1 MITPPMDNYYD
12 HRKFAILYVDDEE
25 KSLKN
30 FTRAFGESFRIL
42 TATNAQD
49 GLALLEKHQQ
59 EIGVLMTDQR
69 MPGEKGVW
77 LLERARQLQPR
88 IIRILVT
95 AFTDMDAAIAAVN
108 TGSIYKF
115 IMKPW
120 DPPQLD
126 NNLRRALE
134 FFMVQRERDQLL
146 KEKLS
151 VIHNMMIADRIV
163 SLGLLAQG
171 LSHHIRNPLQ
181 AVKTFLD
188 LAPSK
193 LDDEKTSPGGLRDPD
208 FWREYYKN
216 TQTQLD
222 KVTNLLKDL
231 WTAQERPDAS
241 FGDRLRVHEAVAE
254 QITRLKPQLDA
265 KGIAVRSEIP
275 ADLPEIGADGLKI
288 HRLFELLLRD
298 EMASLPPNSEVT
310 LTGRFVA
317 ETSSGRPEVQISLH
331 DNGPGLPKEALRLL
345 FDPFVVRMDIPSEY
359 GINLMACFFIVH
371 HHGGRIEAK
380 SEEGKGTTFV
390 IHLPQS
396 PSQSPTEDRPEFLQ
410 KILLN
415 ETLWEKLIS
424 TPD

>member
-1 MITPPMDNYYD
+1 MDNYYD
-12 HRKFAILYVDDEE
+12 YKKYAILYVDDEE
-25 KSLKN
+25 RSLKN
-30 FTRAFGESFRIL
+30 FARAFGESFRIF
-42 TATNAQD
+42 TAPNAQE
-49 GLALLEKHQQ
+49 GYALLEKHKD

-77 LLERARQLQPR
+77 LLERTRQLQPR

-95 AFTDMDAAIAAVN
+95 AYTDMDAAVAAVN

-126 NNLRRALE
+126 TNLRRALE
-134 FFMVQRERDQLL
+134 FFIVQQERDQLL

-188 LAPSK
+188 LAPAK
-193 LDDEKTSPGGLRDPD
+193 LEEEKLHAQGLRDPE
-208 FWREYYKN
+208 FWRAYYQN
-216 TQTQLD
+216 AQTQLD
-222 KVTNLLKDL
+222 KITNLLKDL
-231 WTAQERPDAS
+231 WSAPEKPDGATGGRVRVREVVDRELAQLQQN
-241 FGDRLRVHEAVAE
+241 F
-254 QITRLKPQLDA
+254 DA
-265 KGIAVRSEIP
+265 KKISVTNEIP
-275 ADLPEIGADGLKI
+275 TDLPEIGVDANKF
-288 HRLFELLLRD
+288 HRLFGLLLRD
-298 EMASLPPNSEVT
+298 ELASLPAGTNVT
-310 LTGRFVA
+310 FSARHVT
-317 ETSSGRPEVQISLH
+317 ETTSGQPEVEILLR

-371 HHGGRIEAK
+371 HHGGRIEAH
-380 SEEGKGTTFV
+380 SEDGKGTTFV
-390 IHLPQS
+390 IRMPVT
-396 PSQSPTEDRPEFLQ
+396 PSLTPTEDRQEFLQ

-424 TPD
+424 VG

>member
-1 MITPPMDNYYD
+1 MDTYYD
-12 HRKFAILYVDDEE
+12 YKKYAILYVDDEE
-25 KSLKN
+25 KSLRN
-30 FTRAFGESFRIL
+30 FARAFGESFRIF
-42 TATNAQD
+42 TAPNAQE
-49 GLALLEKHQQ
+49 GFALLEKHQD

-95 AFTDMDAAIAAVN
+95 AYTDMEAAIAAVN

-126 NNLRRALE
+126 TNLRRALE
-134 FFMVQRERDQLL
+134 FFIVQRERDQLL

-188 LAPSK
+188 LAPTK
-193 LDDEKTSPGGLRDPD
+193 LEEEKLFAEGLRDPE
-208 FWREYYKN
+208 FWKAYYLN
-216 TQTQLD
+216 AQTQLD
-222 KVTNLLKDL
+222 KITNLLKDL
-231 WTAQERPDAS
+231 WSAPEKPNSAS
-241 FGDRLRVHEAVAE
+241 GLRVQVGQSVAE
-254 QITRLKPQLDA
+254 EISRLKSALDA
-265 KGIAVRSEIP
+265 KNISVTNDIP
-275 ADLPEIGADGLKI
+275 ADLPEIAADVHKL

-298 EMASLPPNSEVT
+298 EIASLPEGAAIRFS
-310 LTGRFVA
+310 GRYVA
-317 ETSSGRPEVQISLH
+317 EATSGQPEVEIHLA
-331 DNGPGLPKEALRLL
+331 DNGPGLPKEALRIL
-345 FDPFVVRMDIPSEY
+345 FDPFVVRRDIPSEY

-371 HHGGRIEAK
+371 HHGGRIVAR
-380 SEEGKGTTFV
+380 SEEGKGTTFI
-390 IHLPQS
+390 IHLPLNS
-396 PSQSPTEDRPEFLQ
+396 SANPTEDRPEFLQ

-415 ETLWEKLIS
+415 ETLFEKLI
-424 TPD
+424 TAA

>member
-1 MITPPMDNYYD
+1 
-12 HRKFAILYVDDEE
+12 
-25 KSLKN
+25 
-30 FTRAFGESFRIL
+30 
-42 TATNAQD
+42 
-49 GLALLEKHQQ
+49 
-59 EIGVLMTDQR
+59 MTDQR

-95 AFTDMDAAIAAVN
+95 AYTDMDAAIAAVN

-126 NNLRRALE
+126 TNLRRALE
-134 FFMVQRERDQLL
+134 FYIVQQERDQLL

-188 LAPSK
+188 LAPTK
-193 LDDEKTSPGGLRDPD
+193 LEEEKLHANGLRDPE
-208 FWREYYKN
+208 FWRAYYQN
-216 TQTQLD
+216 AQTQLD
-222 KVTNLLKDL
+222 KITNLLKDL
-231 WTAQERPDAS
+231 WSAPEKPNSAGGGRVRVRAVVDQEIAQLQKQ
-241 FGDRLRVHEAVAE
+241 FEARKISV
-254 QITRLKPQLDA
+254 TN
-265 KGIAVRSEIP
+265 EIP
-275 ADLPEIGADGLKI
+275 ADLTEIAADQHKF

-298 EMASLPPNSEVT
+298 ELASLPTGTSITLSARFIGESAGGQAEVEI
-310 LTGRFVA
+310 LLR
-317 ETSSGRPEVQISLH
+317 

-371 HHGGRIEAK
+371 HHGGRIDAR
-380 SEEGKGTTFV
+380 SDEGKGTTFV
-390 IHLPQS
+390 IRMPVNSNQT
-396 PSQSPTEDRPEFLQ
+396 PTEDRQEFLQ

-415 ETLWEKLIS
+415 ETLWEKLI
-424 TPD
+424 TTA

>member
-1 MITPPMDNYYD
+1 MENYYD
-12 HRKFAILYVDDEE
+12 YKKFAILYVDDEE

-30 FTRAFGESFRIL
+30 FTRAFGESFRVF
-42 TATNAQD
+42 TAVNAQE
-49 GLALLEKHQQ
+49 GYALLEKHQN

-95 AFTDMDAAIAAVN
+95 AYTDMDAAIAAVN

-134 FFMVQRERDQLL
+134 FFMVQQERDQLL

-151 VIHNMMIADRIV
+151 VIHNMMIGDRIV

-188 LAPSK
+188 LAPVK
-193 LDDEKTSPGGLRDPD
+193 LEEEKAAGNSLRDPE
-208 FWREYYKN
+208 FWSSYYQN
-216 TQTQLD
+216 AQSQLD
-222 KVTNLLKDL
+222 KITNLLKSL
-231 WTAQERPDAS
+231 WSAPEKPDTA
-241 FGDRLRVHEAVAE
+241 FGDQVRVREIVEQQILAVKPALEARRVTVE
-254 QITRLKPQLDA
+254 NQ
-265 KGIAVRSEIP
+265 VP
-275 ADLPEIGADGLKI
+275 ADLPEISVDARKFS
-288 HRLFELLLRD
+288 RLFELLLRD
-298 EMASLPPNSEVT
+298 EIASLPPAATISVAASHVT
-310 LTGRFVA
+310 
-317 ETSSGRPEVQISLH
+317 ETLGGEPEIEIRVS

-371 HHGGRIEAK
+371 HHGGRIEAV
-380 SEEGKGTTFV
+380 SGEGKGTTFV
-390 IHLPQS
+390 IRMPMNA
-396 PSQSPTEDRPEFLQ
+396 SQTPTEDRQEFLQ

-415 ETLWEKLIS
+415 ETLWKQLIS
-424 TPD
+424 TPE

>member
-1 MITPPMDNYYD
+1 MDNYYD
-12 HRKFAILYVDDEE
+12 YKKFAILYVDDEE

-30 FTRAFGESFRIL
+30 FSRAFGESFRIL
-42 TATNAQD
+42 TAPNAQE
-49 GLALLEKHQQ
+49 GYALIEKHKD

-77 LLERARQLQPR
+77 LLERTRQLQPR

-95 AFTDMDAAIAAVN
+95 AYTDMEAAIAAVN

-126 NNLRRALE
+126 TNLRRALE
-134 FFMVQRERDQLL
+134 FFIVQQERDQLL

-188 LAPSK
+188 LAPTK
-193 LDDEKTSPGGLRDPD
+193 LEQEKMQAQGLRDPE
-208 FWREYYKN
+208 FWRAYYQN
-216 TQTQLD
+216 AQTQLD
-222 KVTNLLKDL
+222 KITNLLKDL
-231 WTAQERPDAS
+231 WSAPEKPNSAGGGRVKVRDVVEGELDQIRQS
-241 FGDRLRVHEAVAE
+241 FA
-254 QITRLKPQLDA
+254 A
-265 KGIAVRSEIP
+265 KNISVVNEIP
-275 ADLPEIGADGLKI
+275 ADLPEIGADARKF

-298 EMASLPPNSEVT
+298 ELVSLPGGASVT
-310 LTGRFVA
+310 LSGRLVS
-317 ETSSGRPEVQISLH
+317 ETSTGQPEVEILLC

-371 HHGGRIEAK
+371 HHGGRIEAR
-380 SEEGKGTTFV
+380 SDEGKGTTFV
-390 IHLPQS
+390 IRMPVN
-396 PSQSPTEDRPEFLQ
+396 PSQTPTEDRQEFLQ

-424 TPD
+424 TS

>member
-1 MITPPMDNYYD
+1 MENYYD
-12 HRKFAILYVDDEE
+12 YKKFAILYVDDEE

-42 TATNAQD
+42 TAVNAQE
-49 GLALLEKHQQ
+49 GYALLEKHQN

-95 AFTDMDAAIAAVN
+95 AYTDMDAAIAAVN

-134 FFMVQRERDQLL
+134 FFMVQQERDQLL

-188 LAPSK
+188 LAPVK
-193 LDDEKTSPGGLRDPD
+193 LEEEKAAGNSLRDPE
-208 FWREYYKN
+208 FWSSYYQN
-216 TQTQLD
+216 AQLQLD
-222 KVTNLLKDL
+222 KITNLLKSL
-231 WTAQERPDAS
+231 WSAPEKPDNA
-241 FGDRLRVHEAVAE
+241 FGDRVRVREVVE
-254 QITRLKPQLDA
+254 QQILALKPALEARRVTVVNQ
-265 KGIAVRSEIP
+265 VP
-275 ADLPEIGADGLKI
+275 AELPEISVDAQKFQ
-288 HRLFELLLRD
+288 RLFELLLRD
-298 EMASLPPNSEVT
+298 EIASLPPAATIGVSASYVNET
-310 LTGRFVA
+310 LGG
-317 ETSSGRPEVQISLH
+317 EPEVEIRVS

-371 HHGGRIEAK
+371 HHGGRIEAI
-380 SEEGKGTTFV
+380 SGEGKGTTFV
-390 IHLPQS
+390 IRMPMNA
-396 PSQSPTEDRPEFLQ
+396 SQTPTEDRQEFLQ

-415 ETLWEKLIS
+415 ETLWKQLIS
-424 TPD
+424 SPE

>member
-1 MITPPMDNYYD
+1 MDNQYD
-12 HRKFAILYVDDEE
+12 YKKFAILYVDDEE

-49 GLALLEKHQQ
+49 GYAQLQKHKD

-77 LLERARQLQPR
+77 LLEKTRQLQPR

-95 AFTDMDAAIAAVN
+95 AYTDMDAAVAAVN

-126 NNLRRALE
+126 NNLRRAIE
-134 FFMVQRERDQLL
+134 FFLVQRERDQLL

-163 SLGLLAQG
+163 SIGLLAQG

-188 LAPSK
+188 LAPTK
-193 LDDEKTSPGGLRDPD
+193 LEEEKMQMNGLRDPN
-208 FWREYYKN
+208 FWSEYYQN
-216 TQTQLD
+216 AQTQLD
-222 KVTNLLKDL
+222 KITNLLKDL
-231 WTAQERPDAS
+231 WIAQEKPDLS
-241 FGDRLRVHEAVAE
+241 FSNRVNVRAVADLE
-254 QITRLKPQLDA
+254 LAHLKPLLDA
-265 KGIAVRSEIP
+265 KKITVSNEIP
-275 ADLPEIGADGLKI
+275 ADLPEIGVDGRKFQ
-288 HRLFELLLRD
+288 RLFELLLRD
-298 EMASLPPNSEVT
+298 EQASLPEGST
-310 LTGRFVA
+310 ISF
-317 ETSSGRPEVQISLH
+317 SGRLVTDTVLGQPEVEIILR

-359 GINLMACFFIVH
+359 GINLMACFFVVH

-380 SEEGKGTTFV
+380 SEDGKGTTFI
-390 IHLPQS
+390 IHMPVN
-396 PSQSPTEDRPEFLQ
+396 PTQTPAIDRQEFHQ
-410 KILLN
+410 KVLLN
-415 ETLWEKLIS
+415 EKIWEKLIS
-424 TPD
+424 SPE

>member
-1 MITPPMDNYYD
+1 MDNYYD
-12 HRKFAILYVDDEE
+12 YKKYAILYVDDEE

-30 FTRAFGESFRIL
+30 FSRAFGESFQIY
-42 TATNAQD
+42 TAPSAQE
-49 GLALLEKHQQ
+49 GLAILEKHPD

-77 LLERARQLQPR
+77 LLERARLLRPR

-95 AFTDMDAAIAAVN
+95 AYTDMDAAVAAVN

-126 NNLRRALE
+126 TNLRRALE
-134 FFMVQRERDQLL
+134 FFIVQQERDQLL

-188 LAPSK
+188 LAPAK
-193 LDDEKTSPGGLRDPD
+193 LEEEKLQTGGLRDPD
-208 FWREYYKN
+208 FWRAYYQN
-216 TQTQLD
+216 AQTQLD
-222 KVTNLLKDL
+222 RITNLLKDL
-231 WTAQERPDAS
+231 WSAPEKPNAAAGT
-241 FGDRLRVHEAVAE
+241 RVRVGEVVESEVA
-254 QITRLKPQLDA
+254 RLKPNLES
-265 KGIAVRSEIP
+265 KKITVTNGIP
-275 ADLPEIGADGLKI
+275 ADLPEITADAHKF
-288 HRLFELLLRD
+288 HRLFELMLRD
-298 EMASLPPNSEVT
+298 ELASLPAGSSIEFTARHVT
-310 LTGRFVA
+310 
-317 ETSSGRPEVQISLH
+317 ETASGQPEVEISLR

-371 HHGGRIEAK
+371 HHGGRIEAR
-380 SEEGKGTTFV
+380 SDEGRGTTFV
-390 IHLPQS
+390 IHMPLVPIET
-396 PSQSPTEDRPEFLQ
+396 PSEDRPEFLQ

-415 ETLWEKLIS
+415 ETLWEKLIAAS
-424 TPD
+424 

>member
-1 MITPPMDNYYD
+1 MENYYD
-12 HRKFAILYVDDEE
+12 YKRFAILYVDDEE

-30 FTRAFGESFRIL
+30 FTRAFGDSFRIF

-49 GLALLEKHQQ
+49 GLALLEKHKDD
-59 EIGVLMTDQR
+59 IGVLMTDQR

-77 LLERARQLQPR
+77 LLERARQLRPR

-95 AFTDMDAAIAAVN
+95 AFTDMDAAVAAVN

-126 NNLRRALE
+126 TNLRRALE
-134 FFMVQRERDQLL
+134 FFMVQKERDHLL

-193 LDDEKTSPGGLRDPD
+193 LEEEKLQEHGLRDPD
-208 FWREYYKN
+208 FWREYYQN
-216 TQTQLD
+216 TQKQLD
-222 KVTNLLKDL
+222 RVTNLLKDL
-231 WTAQERPDAS
+231 WSAPEKPDSAFADRVQVREVIERELAV
-241 FGDRLRVHEAVAE
+241 LRPGLEAKR
-254 QITRLKPQLDA
+254 IT
-265 KGIAVRSEIP
+265 VTNEIP
-275 ADLPEIGADGLKI
+275 ADLPEIGVDGI
-288 HRLFELLLRD
+288 RFRRLFELLFRD
-298 EMASLPPNSEVT
+298 ELASLPAGASIQ
-310 LTGRFVA
+310 L
-317 ETSSGRPEVQISLH
+317 SGRYLSDPPSGLPEVEIVVS
-331 DNGPGLPKEALRLL
+331 DNGTGLPKESLRLL
-345 FDPFVVRMDIPSEY
+345 FDPFSLRMDSPAEY

-371 HHGGRIEAK
+371 HHGGRIEAHG
-380 SEEGKGTTFV
+380 EEGKGTTFV
-390 IHLPQS
+390 IRMPVE
-396 PSQSPTEDRPEFLQ
+396 PNRAPTEDRREYLQ

-415 ETLWEKLIS
+415 ETLWERLIS
-424 TPD
+424 TAE

>member
-1 MITPPMDNYYD
+1 MDNYYD
-12 HRKFAILYVDDEE
+12 YKKYAILYVDDEE
-25 KSLKN
+25 KSLRN
-30 FTRAFGESFRIL
+30 FSRAFGESFRIL

-49 GLALLEKHQQ
+49 GLALVQKHKD

-77 LLERARQLQPR
+77 LLERTRQLQPR

-95 AFTDMDAAIAAVN
+95 AFTDMEAAVSAVN

-126 NNLRRALE
+126 TNLRRALE
-134 FFMVQRERDQLL
+134 FFIVQHERDQLL

-188 LAPSK
+188 LAPMK
-193 LDDEKTSPGGLRDPD
+193 LEEEKMQADGLRDPE
-208 FWREYYKN
+208 FWKAYYLN
-216 TQTQLD
+216 AQTQID
-222 KVTNLLKDL
+222 KITNLLKDL
-231 WTAQERPDAS
+231 WSAPEKPDAAGGGLVHVREVVGQEIAHLQSS
-241 FGDRLRVHEAVAE
+241 F
-254 QITRLKPQLDA
+254 DA
-265 KGIAVRSEIP
+265 KKITVMNEIP
-275 ADLPEIGADGLKI
+275 ADLPQIGADAPNF
-288 HRLFELLLRD
+288 HRLFDLLVSLPTGSNVTFSARYVTETTTDQPEVEILLR
-298 EMASLPPNSEVT
+298 
-310 LTGRFVA
+310 
-317 ETSSGRPEVQISLH
+317 

-371 HHGGRIEAK
+371 HHGGRIEAH
-380 SEEGKGTTFV
+380 SEVGKGTTFV
-390 IHLPQS
+390 IRMPVT
-396 PSQSPTEDRPEFLQ
+396 PNRTPTEDRQEFLQ

-424 TPD
+424 VA